1 MIRFYLYLCPQ
12 NIIINKQFSMK
23 KLLFSALLLM
33 VAGVESAF
41 SQAGMLIWE
50 NGRYVGFHISHVD
63 SVQFV
68 DNAINYIGS
77 EYVDLGLPS
86 GTLWAT
92 CNVGAESPEQAGKYF
107 AWGETKPKDY
117 YGWETYAHCKG
128 SNETLTRYCPYS
140 SHGYNGYQDD
150 RSLLD
155 SEDDAATANWGA
167 DWQMPTEAQFTE
179 LINDEYTTMELT
191 TLNGVEGVT
200 FRSKSNAS
208 SIFLPF
214 AGRYDDGTLHQGTEI
229 RRGWYWAKNLNSLP
243 NTKGNSGMSLNIE
256 HYTPLAYISA
266 YFRCSGSTVRP
277 VRKQQR
283 PQHDFVDL
291 ALPSGTLWANCN
303 IGANAPEDYGSYFA
317 WGETKAKTLFTWE
330 NYQLCNGSSSKLTE
344 YCTNRSYG
352 TVDNR
357 TVLGTMNDAAANNWG
372 ILWEMPSMAQFE
384 ELLNGEYTTVQKT
397 MQNDVYGM
405 LITSKRNGHSIFLPA
420 AGMYDED
427 YLFNDGSRAYY
438 WSRELYTETD
448 NPTYACDFNFDTR
461 YTTQNDK
468 QLRYNGLSIRPVL
481 KQTHDYVDLGL
492 PSGTLWATTNVGA
505 LNPADCGNYYAW
517 GEVKPKSDYSW
528 GTYKWMNKGQA
539 TWEQINKYTADDDN
553 TSACWY
559 ADEETCIADYKF
571 TLEPQDD
578 AATFNWGEEWQTP
591 TLKQLGELLNDE
603 YTTQTW
609 TTQSGSDGLL
619 NSGYLIT
626 SKVNGNTLFLPAA
639 GHYDGTALVLAD
651 IDCFYWSDN
660 LYEHHS
666 ASVWGLGY
674 VASREKFIT
683 SSTYR
688 CLGYPVRP
696 VRK

>member
-1 MIRFYLYLCPQ
+1 
-12 NIIINKQFSMK
+12 MK
-23 KLLFSALLLM
+23 KRNLIALLFLL
-33 VAGVESAF
+33 VASVQTAW
-41 SQAGMLIWE
+41 SQAGMLVWE
-50 NGRYVGFHISHVD
+50 NGKYVGFHISHVD

-68 DNAINYIGS
+68 ENATNYIGS

-92 CNVGAESPEQAGKYF
+92 CNVGAESPEQAGSYF

-128 SNETLTRYCPYS
+128 SYETLTKYCPYS
-140 SHGYNGYQDD
+140 SHGYDGYQDD

-155 SEDDAATANWGA
+155 PEDDAATANWGA
-167 DWQMPTEAQFTE
+167 DWQMPTEEQFTE

-214 AGRYDDGTLHQGTEI
+214 AGEYHDGTLHQGTEI
-229 RRGWYWAKNLNSLP
+229 RIGSYWAKNLNILP
-243 NTKGNSGMSLNIE
+243 NGRGRYGMKVNIA
-256 HYTPLAYISA
+256 YFTPMAYISA
-266 YFRCSGSTVRP
+266 DDRCSGLSVRP
-277 VRKQQR
+277 VRKQPR

-330 NYQLCNGSSSKLTE
+330 NYQLCNGSDSELTE
-344 YCTNRSYG
+344 YCINSDYG
-352 TVDNR
+352 TVDGR
-357 TVLGTMNDAAANNWG
+357 IVLQSLHDAATYNWG
-372 ILWEMPSMAQFE
+372 FFWEMPSMAQFE

-405 LITSKRNGHSIFLPA
+405 LITSRRNGHSIFLPA

-438 WSRELYTETD
+438 WSRQLYTDTD

-468 QLRYNGLSIRPVL
+468 QLRYNGLSIRPVR
-481 KQTHDYVDLGL
+481 KQTHDYVDLEL
-492 PSGTLWATTNVGA
+492 PSGTLWATTNIGA
-505 LNPADCGNYYAW
+505 QNPADSGDFFAW
-517 GEVKPKSDYSW
+517 GETRPKSNYSW
-528 GTYKWMNKGQA
+528 ETYKWMKPGQA
-539 TWEQINKYTADDDN
+539 DWTQINKYTWSDGK
-553 TSACWY
+553 TEGCWY
-559 ADEETCIADYKF
+559 VGETCQADYKDK
-571 TLEPQDD
+571 LDPADD
-578 AATFNWGEEWQTP
+578 AATVNWGDEWQMP
-591 TLKQLGELLNDE
+591 TGEQWRELLNNE
-603 YTTQTW
+603 NTTYEW
-609 TTQSGSDGLL
+609 TQQSASDGYL
-619 NSGYLIT
+619 SKGYLIT
-626 SKVNGNTLFLPAA
+626 SKRNRKSIFIPASGFYEEASLTQVDYVFNYWRLELDRDDSSCAQTEVNYGSNSFVA
-639 GHYDGTALVLAD
+639 GSRPRSH
-651 IDCFYWSDN
+651 
-660 LYEHHS
+660 
-666 ASVWGLGY
+666 GL
-674 VASREKFIT
+674 
-683 SSTYR
+683 
-688 CLGYPVRP
+688 PVRP